1 MAVPSAK
8 KGRDALG
15 RRDFWRLM
23 GTADTEGGVANCDN
37 YETTSD
43 LLRP

>member
-15 RRDFWRLM
+15 RRGF
-23 GTADTEGGVANCDN
+23 GGSWEQRTQRGVVANCDN